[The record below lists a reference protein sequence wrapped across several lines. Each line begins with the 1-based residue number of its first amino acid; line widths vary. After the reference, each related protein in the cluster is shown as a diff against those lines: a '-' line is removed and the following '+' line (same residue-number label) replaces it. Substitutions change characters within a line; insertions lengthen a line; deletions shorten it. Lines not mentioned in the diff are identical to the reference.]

1 MIRIGIVPCQH
12 GLGHISRSI
21 DLANKLSTNY
31 SIFFISNLKK
41 TRKFNINK
49 SVKKIQFINDFHLN
63 KKKYDQFWYKKLENK
78 IKSLNIDILISDNL
92 PEIVFLKYKSIII
105 SNFFWHEILN
115 IKNKKILKTLKILKS
130 KKIKIFRNKI
140 FKEEKNFSKI
150 GFIGSLRKKKKLGD
164 GLLIS
169 FGSDDLMSKSF
180 LVDIE
185 KIIYDKTRKITL
197 YLDPKYYKKKI

>member
-78 IKSLNIDILISDNL
+78 IK
-92 PEIVFLKYKSIII
+92 
-105 SNFFWHEILN
+105 
-115 IKNKKILKTLKILKS
+115 
-130 KKIKIFRNKI
+130 
-140 FKEEKNFSKI
+140 
-150 GFIGSLRKKKKLGD
+150 
-164 GLLIS
+164 
-169 FGSDDLMSKSF
+169 
-180 LVDIE
+180 
-185 KIIYDKTRKITL
+185 
-197 YLDPKYYKKKI
+197 